1 MIGLGKQ
8 ADKNWTSIHGDR
20 DVALMRPVLQRC
32 GFKDIQVLINHN
44 ATKKAIVEAFVRLE
58 KSCKSGDWVYVHFSG
73 HGQLMSDREGDEK
86 DGWDECWIPYDA
98 YMCYG
103 TNDDGR
109 FHLTDDEVNRMLMSV
124 RLKVGSQGKIL
135 VVVDACHS
143 GDSTRG
149 GEDEVYRGVSDKFLL
164 PQKKPII
171 FVRRNEEH
179 WLTLSACRDYQRN
192 AELKTSQGYY
202 GKLTVALCQILREQ
216 KPMTNSLLYKR
227 IVSFF
232 NQHRG
237 ALPQTPVLSG
247 DLETFRITDMFQ

>member
-109 FHLTDDEVNRMLMSV
+109 FHLTDDEVNRMLMAV
-124 RLKVGSQGKIL
+124 RRKVGSQGKIL
-135 VVVDACHS
+135 VVVDDDLVDQRIDFFPSHQVGVFLKS
-143 GDSTRG
+143 P
-149 GEDEVYRGVSDKFLL
+149 VYGL
-164 PQKKPII
+164 
-171 FVRRNEEH
+171 VRRHQDRIMIVLER
-179 WLTLSACRDYQRN
+179 RDNHTDSHRLRPDHI
-192 AELKTSQGYY
+192 AEY
-202 GKLTVALCQILREQ
+202 GFQVCIGVLFRAALQVRVDIGHHILIA
-216 KPMTNSLLYKR
+216 N
-227 IVSFF
+227 
-232 NQHRG
+232 
-237 ALPQTPVLSG
+237 
-247 DLETFRITDMFQ
+247 